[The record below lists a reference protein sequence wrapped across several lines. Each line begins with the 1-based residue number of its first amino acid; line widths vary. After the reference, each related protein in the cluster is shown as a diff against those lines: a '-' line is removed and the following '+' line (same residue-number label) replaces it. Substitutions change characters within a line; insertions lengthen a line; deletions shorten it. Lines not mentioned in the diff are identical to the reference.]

1 MLATNKNGRAN
12 HSCRLFPLR
21 QDKGVAA
28 ASVARP
34 LLLLLRDVPASPTN
48 APPAPTSPTVN

>member
-21 QDKGVAA
+21 QASVATKMGVAA

-34 LLLLLRDVPASPTN
+34 LLLA
-48 APPAPTSPTVN
+48 AAAAA